1 MLCEL
6 EAIRSHSL
14 LHTGIHSGKI
24 VMPDLTESFQ
34 LALLSLD
41 RLAASKCV
49 AQATDRLS
57 AINIVDQ
64 IVVSA
69 RDVLSILEPIES

>member
-1 MLCEL
+1 M
-6 EAIRSHSL
+6 SS
-14 LHTGIHSGKI
+14 
-24 VMPDLTESFQ
+24 DLTESFQ
-34 LALLSLD
+34 LALLSLN
-41 RLAASKCV
+41 RLAAGECV
-49 AQATDRLS
+49 AQAADRLS